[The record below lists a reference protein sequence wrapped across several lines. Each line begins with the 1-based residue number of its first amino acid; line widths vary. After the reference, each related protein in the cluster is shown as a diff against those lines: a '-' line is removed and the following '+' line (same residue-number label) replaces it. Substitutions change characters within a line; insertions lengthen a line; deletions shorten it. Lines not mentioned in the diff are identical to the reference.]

1 MNRSILLVTAS
12 ALMLTACAGRGHSS
26 PVTLGD
32 LSFVAAARAAPAPV
46 TVQVVPV
53 TPPTTVPGQMLAL
66 PERQKN
72 ERKARPASE
81 APTAR
86 VDAANRAA
94 LREPS
99 AHGYIN
105 AVQIYPWSDGAVY
118 RLFAAPE
125 QVSDIALQPGE
136 ALVSVAAGDTLR
148 WIIGDTTSGGGG
160 GGSGAG
166 NDKRTHILVKP
177 SAPGLKTNL
186 IITTSIRTYHLQLE
200 STDHSAMAAIS
211 WTYPADQLLALEHRI
226 AESDAAAPVATGVA
240 LDHLRFGYVISG
252 DNPSWRPLRAFDDG
266 TQVFIAFPT
275 SLAQG
280 EAPPMFVVGANG
292 DSQLVNYRVKGNY
305 YIVDR
310 LFAAAELR
318 LGEKPQTVVRIT
330 RSDSDRPDK
339 HSKHSRGRVM

>member
-1 MNRSILLVTAS
+1 MIRSVILVAAS
-12 ALMLTACAGRGHSS
+12 SLALTACAGRSRPPS
-26 PVTLGD
+26 IALDD
-32 LSFVAAARAAPAPV
+32 LSFVPAARAAPAPAAL
-46 TVQVVPV
+46 QVVEIA
-53 TPPTTVPGQMLAL
+53 TPLPLPGQLIPMPSAQVRGRAL
-66 PERQKN
+66 R
-72 ERKARPASE
+72 RE
-81 APTAR
+81 ATVPTAR

-105 AVQIYPWSDGAVY
+105 AVQIYPWIEGAVY

-136 ALVSVAAGDTLR
+136 ALVSVAAGDTVR
-148 WIIGDTTSGGGG
+148 WIIGDTTSG
-160 GGSGAG
+160 AG
-166 NDKRTHILVKP
+166 ETKRTHILVKP

-200 STDHSAMAAIS
+200 STERTAMSAIS
-211 WTYPADQLLALEHRI
+211 WTYPADQFLALERRVVESEATAPI
-226 AESDAAAPVATGVA
+226 ASGVA
-240 LDHLRFGYVISG
+240 LEHLRFRYTITG
-252 DNPSWRPLRAFDDG
+252 DNPPWRPLRAFDDG
-266 TQVFIAFPT
+266 TQVFIAFPA

-280 EAPPMFVVGANG
+280 EAPPLFVVGANG

-318 LGEKPQTVVRIT
+318 LGEKPQAVVRIT
-330 RSDSDRPDK
+330 RNDGERSDVRAK
-339 HSKHSRGRVM
+339 RNHGRVM